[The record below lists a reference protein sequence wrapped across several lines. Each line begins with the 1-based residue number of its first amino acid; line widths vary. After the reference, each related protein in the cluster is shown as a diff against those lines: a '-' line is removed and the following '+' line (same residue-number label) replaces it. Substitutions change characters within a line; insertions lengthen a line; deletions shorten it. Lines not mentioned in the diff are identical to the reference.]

1 MLYKEI
7 GMNIRNHRI
16 AKGITQEQLADRV
29 GISLSFLGHI
39 ERGTRKLSVDTL
51 HRLLIELDCSAD
63 EALGLLLPPA
73 KKQQYAR
80 EILQRALMLL
90 EHEI

>member
-16 AKGITQEQLADRV
+16 AKKLTQEELAEKA

-51 HRLLIELDCSAD
+51 HRLMVELDCSAD
-63 EALGLLLPPA
+63 VALGLLLPPA

-80 EILQRALMLL
+80 EILQRALLLL
-90 EHEI
+90 EEEM